1 MSRNIGLQIRT
12 QIARILKSR
21 AVAAMSD
28 LPRLQCINCDYLLRP
43 FIKKAGRF
51 LMKEYLHPM
60 KNTVRARY
68 VFIALL
74 LALAVN
80 YPMLSAANKN
90 VFLFGLPLLYV
101 YIGTVWLV
109 FILLLFFTV
118 NRKPTRDE

>member
-1 MSRNIGLQIRT
+1 LRG
-12 QIARILKSR
+12 ILKSR
-21 AVAAMSD
+21 AVSAFEKKTHS
-28 LPRLQCINCDYLLRP
+28 LKGIRFSGS

-101 YIGTVWLV
+101 YIGAVWLL